1 MLKIFEKMKKLLFG
15 SLLATAMFQLHAQP
29 VGKTDVVALMNE
41 IPAAP
46 QSLNDA
52 FQRAYPAGTTPPET
66 MAWYKTATE
75 KMEKAALEIQNL
87 TADFY
92 RKYPTGIRPVAQPV
106 ATASPQQHASMDAA
120 TSELAQKM
128 LSDPAFAQKFM
139 AMSEKEQHAYIAGV
153 MADKGIKPAQGTPNV
168 NTTPVAGTDVEWG
181 TLCSDYSMAA
191 MDMSRWEAQAALE
204 SKYQARHDEVNA
216 WADQA
221 IDKLPMI
228 SFGEYGH
235 DHDPEQ
241 VKAIR
246 KQALEKHRE
255 VAEAMLKEA
264 SGFFAKYRQQA
275 AQRLFPLND
284 ALKSARY
291 GANYDFGVFY
301 PTVIS
306 TQTMMVSELDVLL
319 KNEVKV
325 IEECAR
331 WEYEWRNFK

>member
-1 MLKIFEKMKKLLFG
+1 MKKMIFG
-15 SLLATAMFQLHAQP
+15 SFFAIAISQVLAQP
-29 VGKTDVVALMNE
+29 VGKTDIVALLNE

-46 QSLNDA
+46 LTLADA
-52 FQRAYPAGTTPPET
+52 FQRAYAPGATHPDA
-66 MAWYKTATE
+66 MAWYKTWTN
-75 KMEKAALEIQNL
+75 KMEQAALETQSL

-92 RKYPTGIRPVAQPV
+92 RKYPTGVRPTARPV
-106 ATASPQQHASMDAA
+106 ATASPQHQASMDAA

-153 MADKGIKPAQGTPNV
+153 MADKGIKPVQGTPNV
-168 NTTPVAGTDVEWG
+168 NTAPVPGTDIEWA
-181 TLCSDYSMAA
+181 TLCSDYSTAA
-191 MDMSRWEAQAALE
+191 MEMTRWEAQAALE
-204 SKYQARHDEVNA
+204 SKYQTKHDEVNA
-216 WADQA
+216 WATAA

-241 VKAIR
+241 VKAIQ
-246 KQALEKHRE
+246 KQALQKHRE

-264 SGFFAKYRQQA
+264 SAFFAKYRQQA
-275 AQRLFPLND
+275 AQRLSPLAD
-284 ALKSARY
+284 ALKSVQY

-306 TQTMMVSELDVLL
+306 TQTMMISELDVLL
-319 KNEVKV
+319 KNEVKI
-325 IEECAR
+325 IEECAH
-331 WEYEWRNFK
+331 WEYDWRNFK